1 MKSYSV
7 EAVVLRLRALG
18 EADRIVT
25 LFSRERG
32 KLSAVARGAR
42 KVANKF
48 GARLDFFSRVSMML
62 HAGKSLD
69 AITSVQTVSSIW
81 EALVDPDAFAAASYV
96 AEVIDALCEPDFAV
110 EEAYDAL
117 CAFQRALARDVDR
130 DELLAAMDL
139 HLLDALGV
147 GPELDAC
154 ARCGAVLGRRPLK
167 GGRARLSPQSG
178 GLVCDACAVALRS
191 GGITEEAGTV
201 LQVSARDFARLR
213 ELRRTPLDELGKE
226 SQATRL
232 HRITQAFVEQQMGRR
247 SRALA
252 VGAAGTRAK
261 RTAGRRR

>member
-1 MKSYSV
+1 M
-7 EAVVLRLRALG
+7 LRLRALG

-32 KLSAVARGAR
+32 KLSGVARGAR

-48 GARLDFFSRVSMML
+48 GARLDFFSRVAVML

-69 AITSVQTVSSIW
+69 AITSVQTVASIW

-96 AEVIDALCEPDFAV
+96 AEVIDTLCEPDFAV
-110 EEAYDAL
+110 EELYDAL
-117 CAFQRALARDVDR
+117 CAFQYALARGADR
-130 DELLAAMDL
+130 DALLAAMDL

-167 GGRARLSPQSG
+167 GGRARLSPQAG
-178 GLVCDACAVALRS
+178 GLVCDACAAALRS
-191 GGITEEAGTV
+191 GGITEEGATV
-201 LQVSARDFARLR
+201 LHVSAPDFARLR
-213 ELRRTPLDELGKE
+213 ELRRMPLDEVGKE
-226 SQATRL
+226 SHPGRL

-252 VGAAGTRAK
+252 VGAAGSRVKRA
-261 RTAGRRR
+261 AGRRR